1 MENRTIRIRVAVI
14 CGLLICAVAIT
25 TRTMTIAA
33 ANQNSYGAHGVY
45 TTAATPTPTAT
56 PCASVGSW
64 TEQAPYPIAIWGHAV
79 ASVGGNVYGFG
90 GIVNNTAITNA
101 YKYSLASNTWT
112 PVAPLPEPRAWFS
125 GTTDGTYIYLLGG
138 EDQNFNTT
146 ATLWRYDSIC
156 LQAAPRRHPE
166 LTTAGGYLQE
176 ATSTSP
182 SAPARL
188 PGTPLPTPGATS
200 RIWRR
205 RAITSQAQLRA
216 NPFMPSPAAPPPA
229 RVPMTT
235 SSIPKH
241 CAERPHQQLQ
251 LVRR

>member
-25 TRTMTIAA
+25 TRTVTIAA

-79 ASVGGNVYGFG
+79 ASVGGNVYSFG

-101 YKYSLASNTWT
+101 YKYSPASNTWT

-125 GTTDGTYIYLLGG
+125 GTTDGTYIYLRPKLQHYSHTLAVRP
-138 EDQNFNTT
+138 DQQYLQHGP
-146 ATLWRYDSIC
+146 ATLYHPYLLPCLCLPQRQDLSHCGPRYRHRFS
-156 LQAAPRRHPE
+156 RRGLRHCHK
-166 LTTAGGYLQE
+166 YLVHGCE
-176 ATSTSP
+176 
-182 SAPARL
+182 L
-188 PGTPLPTPGATS
+188 PG
-200 RIWRR
+200 R
-205 RAITSQAQLRA
+205 
-216 NPFMPSPAAPPPA
+216 
-229 RVPMTT
+229 
-235 SSIPKH
+235 
-241 CAERPHQQLQ
+241 
-251 LVRR
+251 